1 MIWKYLQLHGT
12 NLRPTLRRCGR
23 RMRHIQRL
31 VDFGVNSPEAFGCG
45 TMSRVSSDVA
55 RSERKEKFRMAEE
68 SRINGFAW
76 FLAGLGVG
84 ALAGILYAPKSG
96 RETRE
101 ELANSAREGTEY
113 LRNRSKQVAEQ
124 VGGIV
129 DRSREQVSEYVDRG
143 REAVDR
149 GRAQWEEFVERG
161 KSLVGEQGTRV
172 AAAVDA
178 GRQAYRSTTSPSASG
193 IVGGS
198 AGSTFG
204 PSGNPSTSAPEV

>member
-1 MIWKYLQLHGT
+1 
-12 NLRPTLRRCGR
+12 
-23 RMRHIQRL
+23 
-31 VDFGVNSPEAFGCG
+31 
-45 TMSRVSSDVA
+45 
-55 RSERKEKFRMAEE
+55 MAEE

-113 LRNRSKQVAEQ
+113 LRNRGKHVAEQ

-161 KSLVGEQGTRV
+161 KSLVGEQGSRV

-178 GRQAYRSTTSPSASG
+178 GRQAYRSTTSGSG

-198 AGSTFG
+198 TGSTFG